1 MGMREEEWVA
11 KFATAQ
17 PIDHILA
24 SPLGTHCPVTLSHK
38 MAHCRQS
45 GQTLN
50 GKYLQA
56 QWHAVETMENRQ
68 VVEGRMAFWDTLV
81 SQPLIESDTL
91 PMANG
96 KPN

>member
-1 MGMREEEWVA
+1 MMGMREEEWVA

-24 SPLGTHCPVTLSHK
+24 SPLGTHWHTLAASHFLTK
-38 MAHCRQS
+38 WHTGQS

-56 QWHAVETMENRQ
+56 Q
-68 VVEGRMAFWDTLV
+68 
-81 SQPLIESDTL
+81 
-91 PMANG
+91 
-96 KPN
+96 

>member
-1 MGMREEEWVA
+1 MMGMRQEESGA

-24 SPLGTHCPVTLSHK
+24 SPLGTHWHTL
-38 MAHCRQS
+38 AHTGTHWRTLAHTGTHWHTLAASDFLTKWHTGQS

-56 QWHAVETMENRQ
+56 Q
-68 VVEGRMAFWDTLV
+68 
-81 SQPLIESDTL
+81 
-91 PMANG
+91 
-96 KPN
+96 